1 MEENIGNIKISK
13 KTLIQDLLT
22 LGVKK
27 GDLLYIKASMK
38 SLGRVE
44 GGANAFI
51 DAVLDVVGK
60 EGTIIVSSFVKVK
73 PLSHLK
79 RHKDIIYDINTASYA
94 GAVGNAIMKY
104 PDVELSRHP
113 VQKFAAIGK
122 LAKKLMGDHTE
133 NSYAYDP
140 LRVMAE
146 IGGKGLIVGKD
157 VIGVGTTHV
166 VMGLLGYKQRRPKVG
181 VRYKDDSGKIK
192 IFQLDWAGMCSDGFH
207 KFFPEYDKVPGTII
221 SKAKLGNADTKL
233 IDMKKTMEIE
243 LKILGEDPHFFMCR
257 DKDCFCCRLSWKFS
271 TGRPLQFL
279 LRNLFKFNRKNLK
292 LFFRNYINGV
302 WQPQEDRKDLLFMGK
317 SYKVKR

>member
-1 MEENIGNIKISK
+1 MATISENTNINKE
-13 KTLIQDLLT
+13 TLVKDLRN
-22 LGVKK
+22 LGVKN
-27 GDLLYIKASMK
+27 GDLLYIKASMR
-38 SLGRVE
+38 SLGRIE
-44 GGANAFI
+44 GGANTFI
-51 DAVLDVVGK
+51 DATLDVVGK
-60 EGTIIVSSFVKVK
+60 EGTIVVSSFVKVK
-73 PLSHLK
+73 PLSYLK
-79 RHKDIIYDINTASYA
+79 RHKELVYDINTASYA

-104 PDVELSRHP
+104 PNVELSRHP

-122 LAKKLMGDHTE
+122 MAKKLMGDHTE
-133 NSYAYDP
+133 ESYAYDP

-181 VRYKDDSGKIK
+181 VRYKDDSGNVK

-221 SKAKLGNADTKL
+221 SEAKVGNAVTKL
-233 IDMKKTMEIE
+233 TDMQKTMEIE
-243 LKILGEDPHFFMCR
+243 LKILGENPYFFMCR
-257 DKDCFCCRLSWKFS
+257 DKDCFCCRLSWDFS
-271 TGRPLQFL
+271 TGRPLSFL

-292 LFFRNYINGV
+292 LFFNNYLTGV
-302 WQPQEDRKDLLFMGK
+302 WQPREHRKDLLFMGK